1 VSPTLSSMTDSSPP
15 LQRRG
20 FPNTARRWQCTI
32 VMRERDGRMRADMRP
47 RPEPSAVVRAA
58 LLDETPA
65 RGALL

>member
-1 VSPTLSSMTDSSPP
+1 